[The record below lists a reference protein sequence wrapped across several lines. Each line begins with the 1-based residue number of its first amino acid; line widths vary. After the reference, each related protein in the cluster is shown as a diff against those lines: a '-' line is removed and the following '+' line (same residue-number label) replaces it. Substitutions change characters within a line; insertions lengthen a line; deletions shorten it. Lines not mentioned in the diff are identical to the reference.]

1 MLKIKFSEEYSK
13 MLNNSQGEA
22 PRKAILL
29 ETFIV
34 ETKELHPRFVEYDTS
49 YFDKKENNW
58 AYYKLPQDKVIVLLL
73 RTDYAND
80 EVMMWTTIRRY
91 TPQKFEYYKKNRME
105 EFEIV
110 INKD

>member
-13 MLNNSQGEA
+13 MLNNRYGET
-22 PRKAILL
+22 PRKAVLL
-29 ETFIV
+29 ETFIA
-34 ETKELHPRFVEYDTS
+34 ETEQLHPRFIEYDTS

-58 AYYKLPQDKVIVLLL
+58 AHYKLPKGKVIVLLL
-73 RTDYAND
+73 RTEFAG

>member
-13 MLNNSQGEA
+13 MLNNRQGEA
-22 PRKAILL
+22 PRRAILL
-29 ETFIV
+29 ETFIA
-34 ETKELHPRFVEYDTS
+34 ETEQLHPRFVEYDTS
-49 YFDKKENNW
+49 YFDKKENNR
-58 AYYKLPQDKVIVLLL
+58 AYYKLPKGKVIVLLL
-73 RTDYAND
+73 RTEFAD